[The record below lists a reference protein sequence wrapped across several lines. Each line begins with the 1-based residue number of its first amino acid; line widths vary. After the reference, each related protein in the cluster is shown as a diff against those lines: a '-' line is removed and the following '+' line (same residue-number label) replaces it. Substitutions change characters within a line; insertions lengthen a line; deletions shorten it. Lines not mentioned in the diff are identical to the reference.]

1 MSDPDAAGSFPA
13 ERDFED
19 HRTGKKFGYGHWLQ
33 PMINSN
39 DGPTA
44 NEEEQAIAGETSR
57 DPASARRGRGRP
69 RVTKPRNDSAV
80 EV

>member
-1 MSDPDAAGSFPA
+1 MSNPNAADSFPT

-39 DGPTA
+39 DGPTP
-44 NEEEQAIAGETSR
+44 NEEEQAIAVETSR
-57 DPASARRGRGRP
+57 DPASARRCRGRP